1 VEIHAYLLVGSSF
14 VRFIGAKKYTE
25 VVMPNISA
33 SDYTSFIKAQ
43 AASYAYRNG
52 AIPKTI
58 QTSAQPFTTQT
69 VLNAQLL
76 ASKAAVL
83 TSSIPPPV
91 PVNLLPG
98 SSTLTL
104 MTQTPT
110 SLGSTFTKVG
120 GTASTW
126 DSAFYSAA
134 PLAATS
140 VVPVVMSGGVGS
152 TSVNGSFGFSTVTT
166 PLGAAYVKYGWNFS
180 APSTIYYLNNGSS
193 IGTGGLGYLPTDVFS
208 VTYDGT
214 NVLYYKNGALQ
225 YTVAATLTPLY
236 GVGLLYNNGDTLTR
250 MNFSQTSTIRTTPT
264 LARVVPYNGRGYVN
278 QPKSLSTVHNSTS
291 TTQSSGKFP
300 QLGGLPLTAPKW
312 DGVYAP
318 VAHLARV
325 DTKATGAYQSVRQ
338 PV

>member
-1 VEIHAYLLVGSSF
+1 
-14 VRFIGAKKYTE
+14 
-25 VVMPNISA
+25 MPNISA

-83 TSSIPPPV
+83 TSSI
-91 PVNLLPG
+91 
-98 SSTLTL
+98 
-104 MTQTPT
+104 
-110 SLGSTFTKVG
+110 
-120 GTASTW
+120 
-126 DSAFYSAA
+126 
-134 PLAATS
+134 
-140 VVPVVMSGGVGS
+140 
-152 TSVNGSFGFSTVTT
+152 
-166 PLGAAYVKYGWNFS
+166 
-180 APSTIYYLNNGSS
+180 
-193 IGTGGLGYLPTDVFS
+193 
-208 VTYDGT
+208 
-214 NVLYYKNGALQ
+214 
-225 YTVAATLTPLY
+225 
-236 GVGLLYNNGDTLTR
+236 
-250 MNFSQTSTIRTTPT
+250 RTTQT

-300 QLGGLPLTAPKW
+300 QLGGLPLTSPKS

-325 DTKATGAYQSVRQ
+325 DTKATGAYKSVRQ